1 MDETV
6 LRALGLA
13 IQIIEEMPEQ
23 HRQSSD
29 MHDMRLILEGG
40 STARDDYLIVQAL
53 TLALAWRA
61 STVPPSKN
69 FADMEEADS
78 AVVGVKNRWREFEEL
93 FAALAKA
100 NPNTVGFLFD
110 QACQQVNRLTT
121 EDSAA
126 RK

>member
-13 IQIIEEMPEQ
+13 IQIIDEMPEH
-23 HRQSSD
+23 HRQHSNMD
-29 MHDMRLILEGG
+29 DMRVILGGG
-40 STARDDYLIVQAL
+40 STGRDDYLIVQAL

-69 FADMEEADS
+69 SAEEAES
-78 AVVGVKNRWREFEEL
+78 ALVGFKNRWREFEDL

-100 NPNTVGFLFD
+100 NSNMVGLLFGR
-110 QACQQVNRLTT
+110 ACQQVNRLTT
-121 EDSAA
+121 EDSASG
-126 RK
+126 K